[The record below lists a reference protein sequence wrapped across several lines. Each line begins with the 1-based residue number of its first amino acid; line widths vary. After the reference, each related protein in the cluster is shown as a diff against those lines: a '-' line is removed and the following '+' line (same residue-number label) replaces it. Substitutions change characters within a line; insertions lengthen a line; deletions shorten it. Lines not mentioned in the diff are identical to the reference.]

1 MNILFLAHRIPF
13 PPDKGDKIRS
23 LQLIRHLSRHHRI
36 FLGTLLSEASDED
49 YIPEL
54 EKYCRIVYAAP
65 SPGRARLLL
74 GLFSR
79 KPFSVTH
86 FYNTDLQAFVDTTLA
101 KDNIHAV
108 FCFCSS
114 MAEYVFNTPL
124 YEKNRL
130 AGIRL
135 IMDFVDLDSDKWR
148 QYSEYTTGI
157 RRMIYQTEW
166 KRLLQ
171 YEKQINT
178 AFDHSIFISEKEKE
192 IFARYYSELK
202 NITIVP
208 NGVDQSFFLPA
219 LDQAAPVLKQ
229 YIKGPLLVFTGRMD
243 YFANVNGVL
252 WFSSHVLPKIKKA
265 IPDVQFYIVG
275 NQPTDEI
282 WALTE
287 IPGITVTGYVEDIRE
302 YYWMA
307 DVCVIPLKIARGLQ
321 NKVLEAMA
329 TGNAVVCS
337 SSAINGISCA
347 AGTDLTI
354 ADDADG
360 FAGAVIDL
368 LQNKEKR
375 EHMGRQ
381 AMETIRRCYHWLDH
395 LKKLDHLLEN
405 HDAR

>member
-23 LQLIRHLSRHHRI
+23 LQFIRHLSRHHRI
-36 FLGTLLSEASDED
+36 FLGTLLAEASDENHV
-49 YIPEL
+49 PEL
-54 EKYCRIVYAAP
+54 EKYCRTVYAAP

-79 KPFSVTH
+79 KPFSVIH
-86 FYNTDLQAFVDTTLA
+86 FYNPGLQAFVDTTLA
-101 KDNIHAV
+101 ENQIQAV

-124 YEKNRL
+124 YEKSRL

-135 IMDFVDLDSDKWR
+135 IMDFVDLDSYKWR
-148 QYSEYTTGI
+148 QYAQCTTGI
-157 RRMIYQTEW
+157 KRMIYKTEW
-166 KRLLQ
+166 RRLLQ
-171 YEKQINT
+171 YEKKINDR
-178 AFDHSIFISEKEKE
+178 FEHSIFISEKEKS
-192 IFARYYSELK
+192 IFEQYNPDLK

-219 LDQAAPVLKQ
+219 LDQAEPELKQ
-229 YIKGPLLVFTGRMD
+229 YIQGPLLVFTGRMD

-252 WFSSHVLPKIKKA
+252 WFCSLVFPKIRRTFPNA
-265 IPDVQFYIVG
+265 QFYIVG

-287 IPGITVTGYVEDIRE
+287 IPGITVTGYVEDIKE
-302 YYWMA
+302 YYRMA

-321 NKVLEAMA
+321 NKGLEAMA
-329 TGNAVVCS
+329 TGNAVVAT
-337 SSAINGISCA
+337 SSAKEGIACA
-347 AGTDLTI
+347 DDTDLVI

-375 EHMGRQ
+375 EHMGQQ
-381 AMETIRRCYHWLDH
+381 AMETVRRCYHWPDH
-395 LKKLDHLLEN
+395 LKILDHLLEN
-405 HDAR
+405 SDAR